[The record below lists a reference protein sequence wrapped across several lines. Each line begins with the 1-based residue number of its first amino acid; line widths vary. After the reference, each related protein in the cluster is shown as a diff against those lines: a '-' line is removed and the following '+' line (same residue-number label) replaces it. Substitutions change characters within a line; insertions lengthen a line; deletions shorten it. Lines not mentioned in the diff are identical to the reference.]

1 MKILK
6 KVFVWLALIIMV
18 SSVVLSVISPLLWG

>member
-6 KVFVWLALIIMV
+6 KVFVWFALIIMV

>member
-6 KVFVWLALIIMV
+6 KIFVWFALIIMV